1 MGTGHTEAD
10 GAPSPHPAAPSPS
23 STEASSP
30 SFWGLFFF
38 TQSDTCLRESKKK
51 SPSFWLMTWGRG
63 RCRDGGGLPEDC
75 PPERAL
81 PGSGP
86 LAAYGL
92 GAALESAVRG
102 LSACG
107 AGSAPGPHLP
117 LSWQPWLCSLVQHGC
132 PWQAEAPTRQH
143 LGSRSPPALH
153 LPSPSPAHLVCNLDE
168 ETAALPGGQL
178 QPGGNAVTHIPH
190 PCVGNHLQH
199 LDREA
204 AGEAGAWR
212 GASTAQDEPS

>member
-1 MGTGHTEAD
+1 MNGHGPHGGRRCPLTPPSRTLAQLHRGLLTFFLGLVLLHPVRHLPQGIEEEVSLLLAD
-10 GAPSPHPAAPSPS
+10 D
-23 STEASSP
+23 
-30 SFWGLFFF
+30 L
-38 TQSDTCLRESKKK
+38 
-51 SPSFWLMTWGRG
+51 GRG

-117 LSWQPWLCSLVQHGC
+117 LSRQPWLCSLVQHGC

-143 LGSRSPPALH
+143 LGSRSPPAQ
-153 LPSPSPAHLVCNLDE
+153 PQRSSPC
-168 ETAALPGGQL
+168 L
-178 QPGGNAVTHIPH
+178 Q
-190 PCVGNHLQH
+190 
-199 LDREA
+199 
-204 AGEAGAWR
+204 
-212 GASTAQDEPS
+212 S